1 MNMWSERSSDGKV
14 SSKQSSDLDLVKE
27 SLAPFAEKE
36 ANAGVKGFDPIDF
49 QEVLSPENY
58 EAEFASKE
66 NDIIF
71 HIWPWKLHE
80 ADKNGKVRPRFKK
93 DFVQHLN
100 FAFGRVF
107 FNRWSFEFDEDMGSY
122 FVKATGFGTSQFAR
136 ELALNAME
144 ALYEEMSKK
153 E

>member
-14 SSKQSSDLDLVKE
+14 QSAQSSERDAAKQV
-27 SLAPFAEKE
+27 LAPFAEKE
-36 ANAGVKGFDPIDF
+36 ADQGVKPFDPINF

-58 EAEFASKE
+58 EAEFAMKE
-66 NDIIF
+66 DDIIF

-80 ADKNGKVRPRFKK
+80 ADKNGRVRPRFKK

-100 FAFGRVF
+100 FAFGKVF
-107 FNRWSFEFDEDMGSY
+107 FSRWTFEFDEDMGSY
-122 FVKATGFGTSQFAR
+122 FVKATGFGASQFAR
-136 ELALNAME
+136 ELALEAME
-144 ALYEEMSKK
+144 VLHKEMSRK